1 MPIAWTEKGSL
12 KGPQGEKGDTGAQG
26 IQGFSFRTVN
36 TPLSSSASVQI
47 SNITPNTGIMI
58 GDKLIDTNSD
68 VWEVATVNEMDV
80 VVGAASL
87 FSIKGLKGDT
97 GEQGPAGEDGTGV
110 NIKGSVENID
120 ALAETPGEPGDAY
133 ILMDSGN
140 LAVWDE
146 DQSKFIDTG
155 AQIKGPKGDKGDTGD
170 AGAAA
175 TINVGSVT
183 TGEPGSDASVVNA
196 GDTTNATLNFTIP
209 RGAQGV
215 AGPGVS
221 VGSSAPE
228 APGTLGEC
236 YIDITTG
243 KLYRYEESGD

>member
-1 MPIAWTEKGSL
+1 MAIAWTEKGSL
-12 KGPQGEKGDTGAQG
+12 KGPKGDKGDAGAQG

-36 TPLSSSASVQI
+36 TALSSSASVQI
-47 SNITPNTGIMI
+47 ANITPSTGIQV

-68 VWEVATVNEMDV
+68 VWEVATVNESDV
-80 VVGAASL
+80 VVGAAAVT
-87 FSIKGLKGDT
+87 SIKGLKGDT

-110 NIKGSVENID
+110 NINGSVENAA
-120 ALAETPGEPGDAY
+120 ALPPTGEPGDAY
-133 ILMDSGN
+133 VILDTGT

-146 DQSKFIDTG
+146 EQSKFVDTG
-155 AQIKGPKGDKGDTGD
+155 AQIKGPKGDTGAQGDPGT
-170 AGAAA
+170 AA
-175 TINVGSVT
+175 TVQVGTVS
-183 TGEPGSDASVVNA
+183 TGEAGSDAAVVNV

-221 VGSSAPE
+221 VGSTAPE

-243 KLYRYEESGD
+243 KLYRYEEAGE